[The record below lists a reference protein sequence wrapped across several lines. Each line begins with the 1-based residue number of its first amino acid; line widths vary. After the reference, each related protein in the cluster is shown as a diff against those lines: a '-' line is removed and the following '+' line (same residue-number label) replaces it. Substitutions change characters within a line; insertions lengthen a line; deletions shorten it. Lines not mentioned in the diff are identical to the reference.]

1 MNKNEDWCGILV
13 IVYLIFIF
21 FGGTINNSL
30 KKERELKLKNEYI
43 GKIKKLYKLE
53 NNSRG
58 DLIIEELEEKD
69 IDFIKDYYFTI
80 LFKEEKK

>member
-53 NNSRG
+53 NN
-58 DLIIEELEEKD
+58 
-69 IDFIKDYYFTI
+69 
-80 LFKEEKK
+80 